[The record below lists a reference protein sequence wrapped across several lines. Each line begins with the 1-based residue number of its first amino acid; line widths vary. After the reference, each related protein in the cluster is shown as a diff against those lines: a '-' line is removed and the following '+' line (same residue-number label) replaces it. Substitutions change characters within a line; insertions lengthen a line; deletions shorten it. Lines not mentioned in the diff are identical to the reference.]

1 VKHLNFYPEET
12 TGPISEVW
20 QAERWK
26 EFKPSELTPMYAR
39 GLRQFYI
46 EEVAELESGKKVI
59 PLTWIKRGG
68 VLCADCLDVIPAIVS
83 EAFYRGVT

>member
-1 VKHLNFYPEET
+1 
-12 TGPISEVW
+12 
-20 QAERWK
+20 
-26 EFKPSELTPMYAR
+26 MYAR